1 MVLDLHTIIF
11 FIWTDRRLAFQ
22 VNVNLFLEYEM
33 SDCVMLEIIYISV
46 LSSPAQKP
54 GVVSIPVGCY

>member
-1 MVLDLHTIIF
+1 MIFHLHTITF
-11 FIWTDRRLAFQ
+11 FIWMDRRLALP
-22 VNVNLFLEYEM
+22 VNVNLFLEYEI
-33 SDCVMLEIIYISV
+33 SDCVMLEIIYIPV